1 MKDAKKQGEKKRR
14 GKTSN
19 IFKKIRNIK
28 RIFHPKMGT
37 IKERFVKTLQKQKKS
52 RRDGKNTQKNCSK
65 KDLNEL
71 DNHDGVVTH
80 PEPDI
85 LEHEAQK
92 ALGSTAANKANV
104 GDGIPA
110 YLFKI
115 LNDDAIKVL
124 HSICQQIQKTGQ

>member
-1 MKDAKKQGEKKRR
+1 
-14 GKTSN
+14 
-19 IFKKIRNIK
+19 
-28 RIFHPKMGT
+28 MGT
-37 IKERFVKTLQKQKKS
+37 IKDRFVKTLQKQKRS
-52 RRDGKNTQKNCSK
+52 RREGKNTQKNCSK

-85 LEHEAQK
+85 LEHEAQG
-92 ALGSTAANKANV
+92 ALGSTAANKANG

-124 HSICQQIQKTGQ
+124 HSICQQIQKTQQ